1 MKLETLFCIVFYSV
15 SYARDLTQERGHLKP
30 FGFTNSTLKCDEVEK
45 FPSPDVFFRNYVFP
59 KRPLVMRNA
68 AKISPAFKLWTDD
81 YFLQVQE
88 PRDHVVSVETEKK
101 ENRKQDVHDM
111 PFTEFVGSYNNS
123 GIYMVNPVPKF
134 ISQDIVLPCCMQCP
148 FIVEEKLVENIMW
161 FSSGGTKSVVHTD
174 SVENINCLYRGDKQF
189 VMVDPDKY
197 GDKVD
202 LDHPEGSYSGVDVDS
217 VDYTK
222 YPGLADV
229 EFYTINITAGD
240 CLFIPYKWIHQVR
253 SFDSNLAVNIW
264 WNHFIPKDVSLESCN
279 SECDLDLTLKTAEFR
294 GFDQVM
300 ESVDAIKEHVYA
312 LLSRLKNCDYHSF
325 LNGLIGDDI
334 EFLGNNNI
342 PYDSLMRK
350 IFQEMDKNKDGS
362 INEEELDKMDEQN
375 WLRVQQTMDE
385 LSHLIKDAESLDN
398 GEFRFK
404 DEL

>member
-1 MKLETLFCIVFYSV
+1 MIILQRALSPKMKLETFIIVFTSV
-15 SYARDLTQERGHLKP
+15 SYARDLTKENGHLKP
-30 FGFTNSTLKCDEVEK
+30 FGYANSTLKCDEVEK
-45 FPSPDVFFRNYVFP
+45 FPPPDVFFRDYVFP

-81 YFLQVQE
+81 YFLQVDE
-88 PRDHVVSVETEKK
+88 PRTHVVSVETEKK

-134 ISQDIVLPCCMQCP
+134 ISQDIIVPCCMQCP
-148 FIVEEKLVENIMW
+148 FIMEGKLVENIMW

-197 GDKVD
+197 GDKVVKC
-202 LDHPEGSYSGVDVDS
+202 YS

-229 EFYTINITAGD
+229 EFYTINLTAGD

-279 SECDLDLTLKTAEFR
+279 AECDLQLTLKTAEFR

-300 ESVDAIKEHVYA
+300 ESVDAIKDHIYS
-312 LLSRLKNCDYHSF
+312 LLSRLKTCDYNSF
-325 LNGLIGDDI
+325 LKGLIGDDI

-350 IFQEMDKNKDGS
+350 MFQEIDINKDGS
-362 INEEELDKMDEQN
+362 TNEEEVDKVEEQN
-375 WLRVQQTMDE
+375 WLRVQQIMDE
-385 LSHLIKDAESLDN
+385 LSRLIKDAESLDN
-398 GEFRFK
+398 GVFRFK